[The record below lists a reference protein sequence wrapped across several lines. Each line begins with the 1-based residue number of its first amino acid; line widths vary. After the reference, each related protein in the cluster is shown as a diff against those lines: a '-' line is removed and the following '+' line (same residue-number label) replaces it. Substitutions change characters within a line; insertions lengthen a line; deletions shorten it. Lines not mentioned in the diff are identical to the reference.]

1 MEEGKSMTEY
11 KVGDVIYEDENN
23 KIVVTEVKE
32 TPAGQEIVAK
42 NIKGGE
48 KA

>member
-1 MEEGKSMTEY
+1 MSEM

-23 KIVVTEVKE
+23 KIVVTEVRE

-42 NIKGGE
+42 NVKRE
-48 KA
+48 ERQ